1 MPDNDLNPGNLAT
14 ERTRTRLFRNP
25 RLRRVDTP
33 CACTMAG
40 LP

>member
-1 MPDNDLNPGNLAT
+1 MPDNDLNPAKLAT

-25 RLRRVDTP
+25 LLRRFDTS
-33 CACTMAG
+33 CARTKAG